1 MRRAVRITWTYVLP
15 VAVAVC
21 VGWYFYKKLDQPGLW
36 NANLV
41 PRLQWLIPAGLVY
54 LIAYTVWGLYY
65 VILLNDQGAHAPTA
79 TGLRAYFI
87 SQMGKYVPGKILVIV
102 IRVGML
108 RGIGITRTAVAITAM
123 YESLVWVGAGALV
136 GIALLPDSLW
146 QGLQARAQSEGKAL
160 PDIHRAWLIVPVALA
175 PIGLV
180 GLNRFVNRVN
190 RWRKGAKAKQYPRV
204 KLHMVVFGLV
214 FDAIG
219 WLVLGGCLTLTLVG
233 LQPDAPVTAAE
244 YWNLVSI
251 NAIAYVLGFVAF
263 FMPAGI
269 GVRDLALQFLLAVEL
284 QARLNLPAADANAL
298 GALLAVWFRLLGTVA
313 EIVMAGILYRFAPSA
328 TRRALREEVV
338 VAEAVN
344 D

>member
-1 MRRAVRITWTYVLP
+1 MRRLGTIAWKYALP
-15 VAVAVC
+15 ILVAVF

-36 NANLV
+36 NGPLV
-41 PRLQWLIPAGLVY
+41 PEVRWLLPAAAVY
-54 LIAYTVWGLYY
+54 LVAYFVWGLYY
-65 VILLNDQGAHAPTA
+65 VILLNNQGAHAPTG
-79 TGLRAYFI
+79 TGLRAYFV

-108 RGIGITRTAVAITAM
+108 KGIGITRTAVAITAM
-123 YESLVWVGAGALV
+123 FESMVWIGAGALV
-136 GIALLPDSLW
+136 GIVLLPDVLW
-146 QGLQARAQSEGKAL
+146 RGFQAQAAAQGGGL
-160 PDIHRAWLIVPVALA
+160 PNIHRAWLILPVALA

-190 RWRKGAKAKQYPRV
+190 RWRKGANAKQYPRV

-214 FDAIG
+214 FDAVG

-233 LQPDAPVTAAE
+233 LQPNAPLTADA

-251 NAIAYVLGFVAF
+251 NGIAYVLGFVAF

-284 QARLNLPAADANAL
+284 KARLNLPAADSDAL
-298 GALLAVWFRLLGTVA
+298 AAILAVWFRLLGTTA
-313 EIVMAGILYRFAPSA
+313 ELLMAGALYYFAPSA
-328 TRRALREEVV
+328 ARRALRDEVV

>member
-1 MRRAVRITWTYVLP
+1 MRRVARITWTYVLP

-36 NANLV
+36 QANLV
-41 PRLQWLIPAGLVY
+41 PGPQWLVPAALVY
-54 LIAYTVWGLYY
+54 LVAYTVWGLYY
-65 VILLNDQGAHAPTA
+65 VILLNDQGAHAPAA

-136 GIALLPDSLW
+136 GIVLLPDSLW
-146 QGLQARAQSEGKAL
+146 DGLRAQLQARGSDLPAL
-160 PDIHRAWLIVPVALA
+160 HRAWLILPVALA
-175 PIGLV
+175 PVGLV

-190 RWRKGAKAKQYPRV
+190 RWRKGAGAKQFPRV
-204 KLHMVVFGLV
+204 KLHMVLFGLL
-214 FDAIG
+214 FDAVG
-219 WLVLGGCLTLTLVG
+219 WFVLGGCLLLVLTG
-233 LQPDAPVTAAE
+233 LQPDAPLSADE

-251 NAIAYVLGFVAF
+251 NGIAYVLGFVAF
-263 FMPAGI
+263 FMPAGF
-269 GVRDLALQFLLAVEL
+269 GVRDLALQLLLAVEL
-284 QARLNLPAADANAL
+284 KARLDLAPAAADGLA
-298 GALLAVWFRLLGTVA
+298 ALLAVWFRLLGTVA
-313 EIVMAGILYRFAPSA
+313 EIVMAGLLYRFAPSA

>member
-1 MRRAVRITWTYVLP
+1 MRRAVRMTWTYVLP
-15 VAVAVC
+15 VVVALA

-36 NANLV
+36 ASV
-41 PRLQWLIPAGLVY
+41 SPGVGWLFAAGLVY

-65 VILLNDQGAHAPTA
+65 VVLLNDQGAHAPAA

-108 RGIGITRTAVAITAM
+108 KGIGITRTAVAITAM
-123 YESLVWVGAGALV
+123 YESLVWVGAGAVV
-136 GIALLPDSLW
+136 GIVLLPDSLW
-146 QGLQARAQSEGKAL
+146 QGLQSEAASRGNAL
-160 PDIHRAWLIVPVALA
+160 PDIHRAWLILPVALA

-190 RWRKGAKAKQYPRV
+190 RWRKGVDAKQLPRV
-204 KLHMVVFGLV
+204 QLHMVVFGLV
-214 FDAIG
+214 FDALG
-219 WLVLGGCLTLTLVG
+219 WFILGGCLMLVLLG
-233 LQPDAPVTAAE
+233 LQRNTPLTVDE

-251 NAIAYVLGFVAF
+251 NGIAYVLGFIAF

-269 GVRDLALQFLLAVEL
+269 GVRDMALQILLAVEL
-284 QARLNLPAADANAL
+284 KARLTLDAATADGLAAM
-298 GALLAVWFRLLGTVA
+298 LAVWFRLLGTTA
-313 EIVMAGILYRFAPSA
+313 ELLMAGLLYRFAPA
-328 TRRALREEVV
+328 AERAAVR
-338 VAEAVN
+338 AEAVAAEAVH

>member
-1 MRRAVRITWTYVLP
+1 MRRLGTIAWKYVLP
-15 VAVAVC
+15 VLVAVF

-36 NANLV
+36 NGPLV
-41 PRLQWLIPAGLVY
+41 PQVRWLLLAGLVY
-54 LIAYTVWGLYY
+54 LVAYTVWGLYY
-65 VILLNDQGAHAPTA
+65 VILLNDQGAHAPTG
-79 TGLRAYFI
+79 TGLRAYFV

-123 YESLVWVGAGALV
+123 FESMVWIGAGALV
-136 GIALLPDSLW
+136 GIVLLPDALW
-146 QGLQARAQSEGKAL
+146 QGLQARAAAQGNAL
-160 PDIHRAWLIVPVALA
+160 PDIHRAWLILPVVLA
-175 PIGLV
+175 PVGLV

-190 RWRKGAKAKQYPRV
+190 RWRKGAGAKQYPRV
-204 KLHMVVFGLV
+204 KLHMVVFGLM
-214 FDAIG
+214 FDAVG

-233 LQPDAPVTAAE
+233 LQPDAPVTADE
-244 YWNLVSI
+244 YWDLVSI
-251 NAIAYVLGFVAF
+251 NGIAYVLGFVAF

-298 GALLAVWFRLLGTVA
+298 GAILAVWFRVLGTVV
-313 EIVMAGILYRFAPSA
+313 EIVVAGLLYRFAPSA
-328 TRRALREEVV
+328 ARAALRAEAA